1 MDAMENNVLAR
12 RVESLEAKLQK
23 AKGKRERQ
31 IDLDALHQ
39 RFVASM
45 KSPAIRLTS

>member
-1 MDAMENNVLAR
+1 MV
-12 RVESLEAKLQK
+12 
-23 AKGKRERQ
+23 KRMTAPD

-45 KSPAIRLTS
+45 KSPEAGDSTQGEQK